1 MDDADTPDIFKC
13 PITNS
18 KFKNAV
24 LADDG
29 RIYEKQAI
37 CNWFEK
43 LKKDNKEII
52 SPYDRQNIDD
62 KLINCKFIEEIINSW
77 DSLNKVIMDENR
89 ALKREL
95 ESLKIKHENIKKIV
109 NE

>member
-1 MDDADTPDIFKC
+1 MDDADIPDILKC

-37 CNWFEK
+37 SNWFKK
-43 LKKDNKEII
+43 LKKDNEQII

-62 KLINCKFIEEIINSW
+62 NLINCRIIKEIVDTW
-77 DSLNKVIMDENR
+77 DSLNKRIMDENR
-89 ALKREL
+89 ALKEEL
-95 ESLKIKHENIKKIV
+95 ESLKIKHENIKKII